1 MASAARHNLA
11 KVEMGATFLDN
22 GHLALLLAELVF
34 RLELFKTL
42 APMLSIKS
50 SAPALAIKDFTL
62 SGQCGP
68 AAQLHVE
75 EACKLGARLTAVVRT
90 TTFKS
95 DPATLLP
102 DLTVNGE
109 PNLMSFIIEIM
120 EETKKI

>member
-1 MASAARHNLA
+1 MISSA
-11 KVEMGATFLDN
+11 N
-22 GHLALLLAELVF
+22 GHLAQQPVELASRLVPF
-34 RLELFKTL
+34 RTL

-50 SAPALAIKDFTL
+50 SALALAIKDSTL

-68 AAQLHVE
+68 AAQLHAE

-95 DPATLLP
+95 DLAILLP

-109 PNLMSFIIEIM
+109 PKSNYFIIEIM
-120 EETKKI
+120 EETK